1 MRKSM
6 YKGIIFSR
14 LLTGLPLGLTNA
26 ELTNSVRTAD
36 YMAEMQP
43 SRDPR
48 LRMGAHASVR
58 DPAHYGPSRISPADL
73 RVIRDKFPQLSE
85 FSEEFLQ
92 SRTLEELLRIESTV
106 VRSRDSERARES
118 EDKLAVNKANLATK
132 FYDVPAGRDNRWSE
146 LHPARFLPGV
156 ACSAQKEY
164 TTAREVIGLTSPPAV
179 GCYDLTSVGMGGFV
193 TSKGWLELQNNGS
206 TKMKVGMF
214 NLNNA
219 AKSMSG
225 RSAEIDDFSEMK
237 DISEYELALRTMRVA
252 AHFAVPWNKAFV
264 ALENYMIGRKY
275 CAEELKNDPN
285 PGRTLCHFTDFV
297 INENANHWRDGT
309 GFLTTGDLEGY
320 WRSFI
325 GARPQ
330 SKAPTV
336 QQPVGL
342 QNTGIKQSK
351 DGNKKKKHPFVDICP
366 KWNVGKCAK
375 PAGSCYTNGGVALRH
390 VCNWRDFTIQN
401 AQPCA
406 QAHTRRG
413 NH

>member
-1 MRKSM
+1 
-6 YKGIIFSR
+6 
-14 LLTGLPLGLTNA
+14 LPLNLTGL
-26 ELTNSVRTAD
+26 ELTDTVRTAD
-36 YMAEMQP
+36 YIAEMQP

-48 LRMGAHASVR
+48 LRTGTLGATR
-58 DPAHYGPSRISPADL
+58 DPACYGPARISPADL

-106 VRSRDSERARES
+106 VRSRDSERARECD
-118 EDKLAVNKANLATK
+118 DKLATNKANLATK

-156 ACSAQKEY
+156 ACSALKEY
-164 TTAREVIGLTSPPAV
+164 TTARDVIGLTSPPAV

-206 TKMKVGMF
+206 TKLKVGMF

-219 AKSMSG
+219 AKSMSN
-225 RSAEIDDFSEMK
+225 RTSDNDDFSEMK

-275 CAEELKNDPN
+275 CAEELKHDPN

-309 GFLTTGDLEGY
+309 GFLTTGDLDAY

-330 SKAPTV
+330 SKAPTHTA
-336 QQPVGL
+336 QQVVFAQGSL
-342 QNTGIKQSK
+342 
-351 DGNKKKKHPFVDICP
+351 
-366 KWNVGKCAK
+366 
-375 PAGSCYTNGGVALRH
+375 PA
-390 VCNWRDFTIQN
+390 CNWEFIAN
-401 AQPCA
+401 KF
-406 QAHTRRG
+406 
-413 NH
+413 